1 MNNQKWKVSA
11 ADAGV
16 RLDKWLAA
24 AERMGSRSRSL
35 AAIEK
40 GKILVND
47 AEQSTA
53 DAGRKLIAG
62 ENVRLWMDRPGSS
75 ERRYSERHEAGL
87 HIIYEDSSLL
97 VLNKPA
103 GLLAV
108 PLASQPDEPSLFDQV
123 KYHLRSTKREPFVV
137 HRIDR
142 DTSGL
147 VVFAKTGE
155 AQHKLKDQFEKRDAT
170 RIYLAVVYA
179 TPDPDAG
186 TWRDLIE
193 WDNEELKQQQVQEK
207 TRKAQEAV
215 CRYKVLE
222 KFRDASLIEV
232 RLVSGKRNQIRIQA
246 GLRGHPLIGEKMYV
260 YENPLRRIEF
270 PRQALHAH
278 KLSFKHPAI
287 DKMLYFEAPLPDDMK
302 ALLATISKNEAT
314 KQTALLSLKPAEKTS
329 GKIPLRNQELRPKR
343 TTSPIRK
350 APAEKTRAKFP
361 LRNTE
366 LKPKVVISP
375 DRKAV
380 GGKTPSKLPVLT
392 EELMRKKITRPDRK
406 TFAGKKTASRKKTDR
421 R

>member
-1 MNNQKWKVSA
+1 MNNQKWKVSSN
-11 ADAGV
+11 DAGL

-24 AERMGSRSRSL
+24 PERLGSRSKSL

-40 GKILVND
+40 GKIFVND
-47 AEQSTA
+47 VEQSTP

-75 ERRYSERHEAGL
+75 ERRYSERREAGL
-87 HIIYEDSSLL
+87 HILYEDSSLM

-108 PLASQPDEPSLFDQV
+108 PLASQPDEPSLFDLV

-155 AQHKLKDQFEKRDAT
+155 AQHKLKDQFEKRDAI

-179 TPDPDAG
+179 TPNPEAG

-246 GLRGHPLIGEKMYV
+246 GLRGHPLVGEKMYV

-278 KLSFKHPAI
+278 KLGFNHPVT
-287 DKMLYFEAPLPDDMK
+287 DKPLNFESPLPDDMK
-302 ALLATISKNEAT
+302 TLLATISKDEAL
-314 KQTALLSLKPAEKTS
+314 KQPVLLSLKSVEKPLGEKPS
-329 GKIPLRNQELRPKR
+329 NKPQLRN
-343 TTSPIRK
+343 
-350 APAEKTRAKFP
+350 A
-361 LRNTE
+361 E
-366 LKPKVVISP
+366 LKPKKAISP
-375 DRKAV
+375 NRKAAGSKMPAKLPLRSAKLRPQIVINSDRKAV
-380 GGKTPSKLPVLT
+380 GEKIQGRLPVIS
-392 EELMRKKITRPDRK
+392 EEMMQKKNHQT
-406 TFAGKKTASRKKTDR
+406 G
-421 R
+421 